1 MQAEMMQLR
10 ERKANYDLLLQE
22 KEEQATALGTVL
34 LEMETLRQE
43 KSRFDQ
49 MLKEKED
56 KIEKQKADIGRYKRL
71 ARLEKDRL
79 KHQLYDAPIYQNVS
93 FKAARGMVLTNEEW
107 KELELFVVNRLPE
120 FYMFVS
126 SREHGLTTIMY
137 HVCILVRLQ
146 FSFSSISH
154 MIGVKAPTITKV
166 CSVVLKKTL

>member
-1 MQAEMMQLR
+1 M
-10 ERKANYDLLLQE
+10 
-22 KEEQATALGTVL
+22 
-34 LEMETLRQE
+34 
-43 KSRFDQ
+43 
-49 MLKEKED
+49 
-56 KIEKQKADIGRYKRL
+56 
-71 ARLEKDRL
+71 EKDRL

-154 MIGVKAPTITKV
+154 MMGVKAPTITKV
-166 CSVVLKKTL
+166 CSVVLKKLFDQEGSGKDLEQKLIQFN